1 MADFID
7 FFTKKRKHFLATKMF
22 RLVYIPKK
30 SDLSNCISIRDAL
43 PVSFLLAH
51 LRSVCLGINHL
62 VRAQNVLKN

>member
-51 LRSVCLGINHL
+51 F
-62 VRAQNVLKN
+62 